1 MMKDLE
7 TFRRLFSFA
16 QSTYL
21 LGVPLASWTRN
32 LSDRFRVGYQVGYTV
47 SDLEELPESWVPWGH
62 PFQLRFRHRPQTT
75 AANLTALL
83 TEVVVQ

>member
-21 LGVPLASWTRN
+21 LDRPLVFRTRN
-32 LSDRFRVGYQVGYTV
+32 LSDRFRVGYQVGYTEEY
-47 SDLEELPESWVPWGH
+47 LEMLPESWVPWRH
-62 PFQLRFRHRPQTT
+62 PFQLQFRHRPQTT

-83 TEVVVQ
+83 SEVVVQ